1 MSRPTGC
8 DDMALA
14 RVRGAVI
21 DGVAGVNVLVEADV
35 ASGLPS
41 VGMVGLAGA
50 TVAEARWRVRS
61 AVGNSGLPWPRGR
74 ITIGLSPADIPKIGT
89 GLDLPVAVALL
100 RAGGQVPEVGDA
112 VFIGELGL
120 DGQLRATAGALPA
133 ALAAHA
139 HGHRVLYVSRA
150 DEAVVRLLPDMVVH
164 GVDDLR
170 QLVAILRGEREPSP
184 SAGGCG
190 AAADI
195 EDAPDLS
202 EVRGHAMA
210 RFGLEV
216 AAAGGHH
223 LAMVGAPGVGKSMLA
238 LRLASVLPDLA
249 DDEALEVTALHS
261 LMPRGEADFVVQR
274 RPPVQMPHH
283 SSSAASLL
291 GTARGARVV
300 PGAVTLAHRGV
311 LVLDEAPEFSRPS
324 LEGLRQPLE
333 QGSIAV
339 HRVGRAAQLPARFQL
354 VLTANPCPCGLSVGL
369 GAECSCPPVAKRRY
383 AERLS
388 GPLMDRI
395 DVRLTVARPSLAE
408 LAVPSASSAEV
419 RERVEAARDRARLR
433 FVDEGFALNARIP
446 GQLLRSRWAPDPE
459 AADLLDDSLRN
470 GGSLRGVDRVLRM
483 AWTIADLRGQARPKA
498 SDVVM
503 ALGLRSGET
512 APTA

>member
-1 MSRPTGC
+1 
-8 DDMALA
+8 MALA

-41 VGMVGLAGA
+41 VGMVGLAGT

-61 AVGNSGLPWPRGR
+61 AVGNSGLPWPSGR

-120 DGQLRATAGALPA
+120 DGQVRATAGALPA

-139 HGHRVLYVSRA
+139 RGHRLVYVSRA

-170 QLVAILRGEREPSP
+170 QLVAILRGQCEPTP
-184 SAGGCG
+184 ASADRSTDV
-190 AAADI
+190 DI
-195 EDAPDLS
+195 EVPPDLS
-202 EVRGHAMA
+202 DVRGHTMA

-223 LAMVGAPGVGKSMLA
+223 LALVGAPGVGKSMLA

-261 LMPRGEADFVVQR
+261 LTPRGETDFVVQR
-274 RPPVQMPHH
+274 RPPEQAPHH
-283 SSSAASLL
+283 SSSAAALL

-311 LVLDEAPEFSRPS
+311 LVLDEAPEFSRPA

-339 HRVGRAAQLPARFQL
+339 HRVGRAALLPARFQL

-369 GAECSCPPVAKRRY
+369 GAECSCRPVAKRRY

-408 LAVPSASSAEV
+408 LGLPPSSSAEV
-419 RERVEAARDRARLR
+419 RERVVAARDRARRR
-433 FVDEGFALNARIP
+433 FIDEGFALNARIP
-446 GQLLRSRWAPDPE
+446 GQLLRSRWTPDE
-459 AADLLDDSLRN
+459 DAAELLDESLRI
-470 GGSLRGVDRVLRM
+470 GGSLRGLDRVLRM
-483 AWTIADLRGQARPKA
+483 AWTIADLRGLVRPRA
-498 SDVVM
+498 TDVVM
-503 ALGLRSGET
+503 ALGLRSGE
-512 APTA
+512 AVPAS